1 MISYSQNFEDVL
13 LARVFHGIARGFYV
27 DVGAH
32 DPDFLS
38 ITKHFYDSGWHG
50 INLEPVP
57 DAYRRFESLRPRDLN
72 LELAAGREEGE
83 AAFFIPADPAFAT
96 LDPNVAAQSASTL
109 GDTKITATTVRV
121 RPLNAVLEEHEV
133 THIDFLAIDVEGAER
148 EVLEG
153 LDLTRH
159 RPVVIVC
166 EATAPAAPLDFDA
179 PDLVFTYHQWESL
192 VTDVGY
198 ECVFF
203 DGLNRFYLRD
213 ESESLRQRF
222 AIPVGPVRD
231 SFRRFDEEV
240 VAAYWREREDVL
252 RASRLEEKLRR
263 AQVEQAVAN
272 GRIEGLTREL
282 DEARQES
289 RKGEFALQA
298 ARQQADAQRD
308 WTNELERIV
317 EALRY
322 TVWSRD
328 RRLDSLAGAGENRS
342 GARAL
347 ARGLRSQ
354 GRATDV
360 SSRRS

>member
-13 LARVFHGIARGFYV
+13 LARVFHDIARGFYV

-32 DPDFLS
+32 DPDLLS

-96 LDPNVAAQSASTL
+96 LDPNVAAQSSNTL

-121 RPLNAVLEEHEV
+121 RSLNAVLEEHEV
-133 THIDFLAIDVEGAER
+133 THIDFMAIDVEGAER

-166 EATAPAAPLDFDA
+166 EATAPAARLDFDA

-231 SFRRFDEEV
+231 SFRRFDDEV
-240 VAAYWREREDVL
+240 VAAYWRE
-252 RASRLEEKLRR
+252 KLHR
-263 AQVEQAVAN
+263 AQVEQAAAN

-282 DEARQES
+282 NEARQVS
-289 RKGEFALQA
+289 RKSEFALQA